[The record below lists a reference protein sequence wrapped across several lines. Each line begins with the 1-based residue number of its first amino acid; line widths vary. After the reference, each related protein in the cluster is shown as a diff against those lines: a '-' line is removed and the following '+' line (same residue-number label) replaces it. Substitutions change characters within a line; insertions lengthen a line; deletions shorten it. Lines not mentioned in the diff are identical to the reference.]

1 LNRISL
7 SKVKKT
13 SLKLMKNISRNLL
26 IKRFFCLCFILMM
39 LNNQQQQEQQNNNK
53 NSLSYSLTVVIP
65 LFVDCCV

>member
-1 LNRISL
+1 
-7 SKVKKT
+7 
-13 SLKLMKNISRNLL
+13 
-26 IKRFFCLCFILMM
+26 M